1 MRLSI
6 DDHSD
11 PLDLDVVD
19 KHLHPKVPWM
29 EMRGL
34 EMEQAGAGMHPS
46 CTPQESSDTG
56 STGSSGE
63 VQLIR
68 VEWHR

>member
-19 KHLHPKVPWM
+19 KHLHPKVPGM

-34 EMEQAGAGMHPS
+34 EMEGVGAGYAPLMNPA
-46 CTPQESSDTG
+46 TLV
-56 STGSSGE
+56 
-63 VQLIR
+63 VQVQVVKFI
-68 VEWHR
+68 W